1 MANVPPLEIK
11 IDQDAIR
18 EQVREGIAEALQD
31 ASIKFRMAADALDPT
46 FLERQDK
53 WIEDEI
59 NSKVEARLKFKEGSE

>member
-18 EQVREGIAEALQD
+18 DQVREGITDALRE

-46 FLERQDK
+46 FLDEQDK
-53 WIEDEI
+53 WIEDRI
-59 NSKVEARLKFKEGSE
+59 NTKVEARLRLKEAEK